1 MFNYPLEE
9 ELVFADILHELSARL
24 DTIRLHL
31 RLSHTMS
38 SLIRRGLLPTTSTGR
53 AQLFIISMHIR
64 LRTLE
69 HSTELAS
76 GRLLKISVISPPT
89 HDSWFR
95 YNQKHLKKD
104 CTEKGITRS

>member
-1 MFNYPLEE
+1 MFDYPLEE

-53 AQLFIISMHIR
+53 AQVFIISVHIP
-64 LRTLE
+64 LRMLE

-76 GRLLKISVISPPT
+76 GAAVENKCDLPQRTILGFATIRNISKRIA
-89 HDSWFR
+89 R
-95 YNQKHLKKD
+95 KR
-104 CTEKGITRS
+104 E